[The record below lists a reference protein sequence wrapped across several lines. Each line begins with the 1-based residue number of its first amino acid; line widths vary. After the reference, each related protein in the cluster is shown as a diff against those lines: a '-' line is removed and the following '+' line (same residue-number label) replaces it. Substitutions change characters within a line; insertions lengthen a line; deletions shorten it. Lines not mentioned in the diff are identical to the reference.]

1 MEENRNR
8 LIKEIEKN
16 VRQMAHKTFIGVGVL
31 CVYSNADVIVTCTDG
46 SQWKLDCF
54 FFGEGEND
62 DVQLRLLSLDNEIDA
77 DGWLENLT
85 TECLSNIEK
94 YLELL
99 K

>member
-16 VRQMAHKTFIGVGVL
+16 VRQMAKKTFIGVGVL

>member
-8 LIKEIEKN
+8 LIKEIKKN
-16 VRQMAHKTFIGVGVL
+16 VRQMAKKTFFGVNVL
-31 CVYSNADVIVTCTDG
+31 YTNAIVDCTDG

-54 FFGEGEND
+54 FFAGNE
-62 DVQLRLLSLDNEIDA
+62 DVQLRLVSLDNDNELEA
-77 DGWLENLT
+77 DGCLEDLT

-99 K
+99 KK

>member
-8 LIKEIEKN
+8 LIKEIKKN
-16 VRQMAHKTFIGVGVL
+16 VRQMAKKTFFGVNVL
-31 CVYSNADVIVTCTDG
+31 YTNAIVGCTDG

-54 FFGEGEND
+54 FFAGNE
-62 DVQLRLLSLDNEIDA
+62 DVQLRLVSLDNDNELEA
-77 DGWLENLT
+77 DGCLEDLT

-99 K
+99 KK

>member
-1 MEENRNR
+1 MEENKNS
-8 LIKEIEKN
+8 LIQEIKKN
-16 VRQMAHKTFIGVGVL
+16 VRQMAKKTFFGVNVL
-31 CVYSNADVIVTCTDG
+31 YADVIVTCTDG
-46 SQWKLDCF
+46 SKWKLDCF

-99 K
+99 KK

>member
-1 MEENRNR
+1 MEENKNS
-8 LIKEIEKN
+8 LIKKIEKN
-16 VRQMAHKTFIGVGVL
+16 VRQMAKRIFVGIYTL
-31 CVYSNADVIVTCTDG
+31 YVYADNVIVTCTDG

-54 FFGEGEND
+54 FFAKND
-62 DVQLRLLSLDNEIDA
+62 DVQLRLVSLDNELEA
-77 DGWLENLT
+77 DGYLEDLT